1 MQPVQLS
8 LMPDPAPAP
17 PALTRGLPT
26 EAVAAATAVLAG
38 VIAKAAAPPGMKPTG
53 REATADE

>member
-1 MQPVQLS
+1 
-8 LMPDPAPAP
+8 
-17 PALTRGLPT
+17 
-26 EAVAAATAVLAG
+26 VLAG